1 MLLSI
6 SQYYFISY
14 FFKLNLNASSKS
26 LYEVCWQGGEIGKQ
40 MNIKL
45 DKNYLKLNLI
55 YVILYLSKN

>member
-14 FFKLNLNASSKS
+14 PFKLNLNASSKS
-26 LYEVCWQGGEIGKQ
+26 LYEVCGECGEIGKQ

-45 DKNYLKLNLI
+45 DKNYLKLNI
-55 YVILYLSKN
+55 I